1 MDFYADVVALAVAR
15 GGKAQ
20 RLAVAE
26 ADLQHAFGIAA
37 EHRVE
42 IARLAGEIQPEARP
56 QIVERALLGRREPA
70 LPQHEA
76 AHPAPAFLDG
86 ERFRRGLAAFAGE
99 RIGHRAPARVAGAA
113 TAAIVRVVIQSA
125 GRALARHC
133 PWDRK
138 RTRL

>member
-1 MDFYADVVALAVAR
+1 MDFDADVVALAVAC

-20 RLAVAE
+20 RFAVAE

-56 QIVERALLGRREPA
+56 QRVERALLGRREPA

-76 AHPAPAFLDG
+76 AHPAPAFLAG
-86 ERFRRGLAAFAGE
+86 ERLRRGLAAFGVE
-99 RIGHRAPARVAGAA
+99 RIGPRAPARIAGVAR
-113 TAAIVRVVIQSA
+113 TDRLRV
-125 GRALARHC
+125 GKKWC
-133 PWDRK
+133 
-138 RTRL
+138 RTCRFRWFS